1 MAKKANY
8 SLSLFEMGAIAND
21 GTMGTSLT
29 AFDDPVRD
37 TCVLQMAD
45 GTKQNFMSE
54 ISDYPYYS
62 VRNTWRRYN
71 QS

>member
-1 MAKKANY
+1 MSKKANY

-45 GTKQNFMSE
+45 GTKQNSCLKFQTMHIIVS
-54 ISDYPYYS
+54 
-62 VRNTWRRYN
+62 NTW
-71 QS
+71 